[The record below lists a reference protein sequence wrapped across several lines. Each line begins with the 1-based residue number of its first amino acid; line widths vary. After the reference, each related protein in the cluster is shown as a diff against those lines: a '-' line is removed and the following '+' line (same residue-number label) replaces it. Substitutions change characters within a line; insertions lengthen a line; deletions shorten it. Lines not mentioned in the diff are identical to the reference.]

1 MQDPDYLVIG
11 GGFYGAALALF
22 LRSVSD
28 RVALVEAEDR
38 LMDRASRVN
47 QARIHTGF
55 HYPRNALTAVKSMV
69 LRQRFAQDFRDAVV
83 DDFQMLYAIAR
94 YRSKVSAHRFYRMF
108 RDMGAP
114 IEPARATE
122 AALFDPV
129 MIEAVFACEEHAFDA
144 DALRAR
150 METGLARAHV
160 ALHLGRRVERI
171 EDRGDRVLAHLSDGQ
186 TLRARFVFNVTYC
199 GLNRVLDAAGLPLA
213 PLKYEM
219 AELALVTPPPELQG
233 LGITVMDGPF
243 FSVMPAPGTGLYSL
257 THVRYTPHGSWTEG
271 VPAVPVPAES
281 RARHMIT
288 DARRYLP
295 CLATAR
301 WQRSLYEAKT
311 VLLKNEQ
318 DDGRPILF
326 QRLPAGSRVISVMGG
341 KIDNIYDLFDLMRA
355 TGAEWRGADTRFLQ
369 RAG

>member
-28 RVALVEAEDR
+28 RVMLVEAENR
-38 LMDRASRVN
+38 LMDRASKVN

-55 HYPRNALTAVKSMV
+55 HYPRNALTAVKSMM
-69 LRQRFAQDFRDAVV
+69 LRRRFAQDFQEAVV

-94 YRSKVSAHRFYRMF
+94 YRSKVSANRFYRMF

-114 IEPARATE
+114 IARARAAD
-122 AALFDPV
+122 AALFDPA

-144 DALRAR
+144 DILRAR
-150 METGLARAHV
+150 MESGLARAQV
-160 ALHLGRRVERI
+160 GLHLGTTVERL
-171 EDRGDRVLAHLSDGQ
+171 EDRGDHVIADLSDGKS
-186 TLRARFVFNVTYC
+186 LRARFVFNVTYA
-199 GLNRVLDAAGLPLA
+199 GLNRVLATAGLPLA

-219 AELALVTPPPELQG
+219 TELALVAPPPDLAG

-243 FSVMPAPGTGLYSL
+243 FSVMPAPGTGLHSL
-257 THVRYTPHGSWTEG
+257 THVRYTPHGSWTDAA
-271 VPAVPVPAES
+271 PAVPVPAEA
-281 RARHMIT
+281 RARHMIA

-295 CLATAR
+295 CLGAAR

-341 KIDNIYDLFDLMRA
+341 KIDNIYDLFDLMRG
-355 TGAEWRGADTRFLQ
+355 TEPEWRGADTRFLHPS
-369 RAG
+369 G